1 MPYVTLKN
9 GNRIEALDE
18 FTGESKSFEFDTE
31 NKKVLADFGDGSEAT
46 EIGGMT
52 AEQAEELNQA
62 VDDIAQLKID
72 VARAESKADIAGEVA
87 NTKLDNSMHS
97 HTEGKVPVANE
108 NGQLVDSY
116 ITNANIA
123 TNAGIE
129 TSKLAFTSQQTEVL
143 NSGINSAKV
152 VQIQTNAD
160 NISSVESTAN
170 HADSEA
176 ERIGKLIPSTA
187 TESNQLADKNFVNS
201 SIATSTATFRGT
213 FNSFAELEAYSGEKD
228 DNDYVFVAETSG
240 SATVYK
246 RYKYNGSTWEF
257 EYQLNNSSF
266 TSEQWATI
274 NSGATAR
281 TVAQV
286 ETNRTNIVSNT
297 SSINKLNASASTD
310 GSVANKIAT
319 ALSTAGD
326 GNTIDANSG
335 GKLEAVGLLNANG
348 NAPIKVWEGSE
359 SSWTNYENKTY
370 DKYGLVA
377 NGIFKDASGML
388 PADIHDPVLGY
399 GLGKFYLF
407 GESNSGG
414 HEELVAYRSTDGVT
428 WNEGNTLES
437 IYGFRCVSEANNN
450 LYAGCNY
457 STDGITWNELTSLT
471 GASMVSNVV
480 YADDNSYYVMVDG
493 TMYNSTDGI
502 DFTSLQSY
510 GNNHYSKLLYANGV
524 FAVVVATQAG
534 SSSDYNYKLF
544 YGTDPASLASI
555 DLGTSVSNSS
565 PNVYVSIYGLA
576 YGNGKYI
583 CAYEINKIGSG
594 IDIENHVL
602 ISSDGI
608 NWSNNVSSDGRF
620 GTLVFFD
627 GYFLS
632 GRSYTTDGVNW
643 FDYYGNTDLSFQ
655 SYAASSSKLMLC
667 DIDTSFGATYVEA
680 GSLPQGLAGCY
691 FEGTPTVGAAVYKAP
706 GVLASETIANVD
718 GNSITLSNDV
728 TYGKNRDAVAV
739 NRTVA
744 DVHPDWL
751 CNIENVGVKF
761 GNKLIADA
769 SGSLVVDQVY
779 NAESVNAQSGKAIAG
794 AGFAS
799 ASSLATVAT
808 TGSYTDLSN
817 KPTIPAITDTYSAE
831 SSDGMSGK
839 AVASAISGKADSSGL
854 ATVATS
860 GDYTDLSNKPT
871 IPTVDQSYS
880 ASSSNA
886 QSGVAVAQAIA
897 ASGSKSKSDCFVRT
911 FTTQLSNWTDT
922 SDSAISATYPKQGT
936 NTIELLTI
944 PYNASN
950 KVSAYAVFS
959 PADAMSGKYAPF
971 AKVTSI
977 NTNPNQ
983 GVQIT
988 IYATE
993 APLAGNQ
1000 PKLDVTVFLE
1010 YGA

>member
-18 FTGESKSFEFDTE
+18 FTGESKSLEFDTE
-31 NKKVLADFGDGSEAT
+31 KKKVLADFGDGSEPE
-46 EIGGMT
+46 EIGGMKP
-52 AEQAEELNQA
+52 EQAETLNQA
-62 VDDIAQLKID
+62 VADIAQLKTD

-87 NTKLDNSMHS
+87 NSKLDNSMHS

-108 NGQLVDSY
+108 NGQLVDSF

-129 TSKLAFTSQQTEVL
+129 SSKLAFTSEQTAVF
-143 NSGINSAKV
+143 NSGIDATKV
-152 VQIQTNAD
+152 AQIQTNAD
-160 NISSVESTAN
+160 NITSVESTAN
-170 HADSEA
+170 HADSES

-213 FNSFAELEAYSGEKD
+213 FNSLAELEAYSGEKD
-228 DNDYVFVAETSG
+228 DNDYAFVAETSG

-274 NSGATAR
+274 NSGATAS

-286 ETNRTNIVSNT
+286 ETNKNNITANSN
-297 SSINKLNASASTD
+297 SIATLNASASTD

-319 ALSTAGD
+319 ALASAGD
-326 GNTIDANSG
+326 GVTIGSNSG
-335 GKLEAVGLLNANG
+335 GKLEAIGLLNANG
-348 NAPIKVWEGSE
+348 GAPIKVWEGSE
-359 SSWTNYENKTY
+359 YSWTNYQQKTY
-370 DKYGLVA
+370 NRYGLAVK
-377 NGIFKDASGML
+377 GIFKNASGML
-388 PADIHDPVLGY
+388 PNEIQSPTLGY

-407 GESNSGG
+407 GNSRDD
-414 HEELVAYRSTDGVT
+414 EKVAYRSTDGVT
-428 WNEGNTLES
+428 WNEGNTLVN
-437 IYGFRCVSEANNN
+437 IYGFSYVSEANGI
-450 LYAGCNY
+450 LYAGRNY
-457 STDGITWNELTSLT
+457 STDGITWTELTSLT
-471 GASMVSNVV
+471 GNDMVSNVV
-480 YADDNSYYVMVDG
+480 YADDNCYYVMSGG
-493 TMYNSTDGI
+493 TMYKSTDGI
-502 DFTSLQSY
+502 NFTSLRSY
-510 GNNHYSKLLYANGV
+510 GNANDSKLLYENGV
-524 FAVVVATQAG
+524 FAVVIAIRD
-534 SSSDYNYKLF
+534 SSYTNYNYRLF

-555 DLGTSVSNSS
+555 DLGTSSSSS
-565 PNVYVSIYGLA
+565 PHVYVNIGGLA
-576 YGNGKYI
+576 YGNGKYLCI
-583 CAYEINKIGSG
+583 YEISGTG
-594 IDIENHVL
+594 IDSENHVL
-602 ISSDGI
+602 ISSDGL
-608 NWSNNVSSDGRF
+608 NWSNNINSDAIF
-620 GTLVFFD
+620 DTLVFFD

-632 GRSYTTDGVNW
+632 SDRYTTDGINW
-643 FDYYGNTDLSFQ
+643 FWYGGSKRVELKG
-655 SYAASSSKLMLC
+655 YASSPTKLILC
-667 DIDTSFGATYVEA
+667 GMDTDRYATYVEA
-680 GSLPQGLAGCY
+680 GSLPQDLAGFY
-691 FEGTPTVGAAVYKAP
+691 LEGEPTVGATVYKAP
-706 GVLASETIANVD
+706 GVLASLTVTNVKS
-718 GNSITLSNDV
+718 NKVTLSNNVVYERGGDNV
-728 TYGKNRDAVAV
+728 YISS
-739 NRTVA
+739 TVA

-779 NAESVNAQSGKAIAG
+779 SAESINAQSGKAIAG

-799 ASSLATVAT
+799 ASDLATVAT
-808 TGSYTDLSN
+808 SGSYNDLSN
-817 KPTIPAITDTYSAE
+817 KPTIPTITDTYSAE

-839 AVASAISGKADSSGL
+839 AVASAVSGKADSANL
-854 ATVATS
+854 ATVATTGS
-860 GDYTDLSNKPT
+860 YNDLSNKPT
-871 IPTVDQSYS
+871 IPVVDQSYS
-880 ASSSNA
+880 ASSANA
-886 QSGVAVAQAIA
+886 QSGVAVAKAIA

-944 PYNASN
+944 PYNANN

-977 NTNPNQ
+977 NINPNQ

-993 APLAGNQ
+993 TPAAGNQ
-1000 PKLDVTVFLE
+1000 PTLDVTIFLE

>member
-18 FTGESKSFEFDTE
+18 FTGESKSFEFVTE
-31 NKKVLADFGDGSEAT
+31 NKKVLADFGDGSEPE

-62 VDDIAQLKID
+62 VADIAQLKID
-72 VARAESKADIAGEVA
+72 VARAETKADTAGEVA

-108 NGQLVDSY
+108 NGQLVDSF
-116 ITNANIA
+116 IANANIA

-152 VQIQTNAD
+152 VQIQTNSE
-160 NISSVESTAN
+160 NISLVEEKAN

-213 FNSFAELEAYSGEKD
+213 FNSLAELEAYSGEKD
-228 DNDYVFVAETSG
+228 DNDYAFVAETSG

-274 NSGATAR
+274 NSGATAS

-286 ETNRTNIVSNT
+286 ETNKNNITANSN
-297 SSINKLNASASTD
+297 SIATLNASASTD

-319 ALSTAGD
+319 ALASAGD
-326 GNTIDANSG
+326 GNTIGANSG
-335 GKLEAVGLLNANG
+335 GKLEATGLLNANG
-348 NAPIKVWEGSE
+348 GSPIKVWEGTE
-359 SSWTNYENKTY
+359 ASWTNYEQKTY
-370 DKYGLVA
+370 NKYGLVA
-377 NGIFKDASGML
+377 DGIFKDASGML
-388 PADIHDPVLGY
+388 PYEIQHPILGY
-399 GLGKFYLF
+399 GLDKFYLF
-407 GESNSGG
+407 GKSRDNENVS
-414 HEELVAYRSTDGVT
+414 YRSTDGVT
-428 WNEGNTLES
+428 WNEGNTLVNT
-437 IYGFRCVSEANNN
+437 YGFRYVSEANGI
-450 LYAGCNY
+450 LYAGRNY
-457 STDGITWNELTSLT
+457 STDGITWSELTDLT
-471 GASMVSNVV
+471 GTDMVSNVV
-480 YADDNSYYVMVDG
+480 YADDNCYYVMSCGD
-493 TMYNSTDGI
+493 MYKSTDGI
-502 DFTSLQSY
+502 NFAYLKSY
-510 GNNHYSKLLYANGV
+510 GNANESKLLYENGV
-524 FAVVVATQAG
+524 FAVVVTIKAG
-534 SSSDYNYKLF
+534 STSDYNYKLF
-544 YGTDPASLASI
+544 YGTDPAALTSI
-555 DLGTSVSNSS
+555 DLGTSSSSS
-565 PNVYVSIYGLA
+565 PYVYVNIGGLA

-583 CAYEINKIGSG
+583 FIYRISGTG
-594 IDIENHVL
+594 IDRENHVL
-602 ISSDGI
+602 TSSDGI
-608 NWSNNVSSDGRF
+608 NWSDNVVSDSGF
-620 GTLVFFD
+620 GALVFFD

-632 GRSYTTDGVNW
+632 GGSYTTDGINW
-643 FDYYGNTDLSFQ
+643 FWYGGSTRIELEG
-655 SYAASSSKLMLC
+655 YAASPTKLMLC
-667 DIDTSFGATYVEA
+667 GIDTDFDATYVEA
-680 GSLPQGLAGCY
+680 GSLPQDLAGFY
-691 FEGTPTVGAAVYKAP
+691 FEGEPTVGATVYKAP
-706 GVLASETIANVD
+706 GVLSILTVKNVD
-718 GNSITLSNDV
+718 SNTITLSNNVVYDKGGNNV
-728 TYGKNRDAVAV
+728 SISN
-739 NRTVA
+739 TVA

-779 NAESVNAQSGKAIAG
+779 SAESVNAQSGVAIAG
-794 AGFAS
+794 AGFART
-799 ASSLATVAT
+799 SS
-808 TGSYTDLSN
+808 
-817 KPTIPAITDTYSAE
+817 
-831 SSDGMSGK
+831 
-839 AVASAISGKADSSGL
+839 L

-860 GDYTDLSNKPT
+860 GDYNDLSNKPT

-886 QSGVAVAQAIA
+886 QSGKAVAQAIA

-922 SDSAISATYPKQGT
+922 SDSAISATYPKQAT

-983 GVQIT
+983 GAQIT

-993 APLAGNQ
+993 TPAAGNQ
-1000 PKLDVTVFLE
+1000 PTLDVTIFLE